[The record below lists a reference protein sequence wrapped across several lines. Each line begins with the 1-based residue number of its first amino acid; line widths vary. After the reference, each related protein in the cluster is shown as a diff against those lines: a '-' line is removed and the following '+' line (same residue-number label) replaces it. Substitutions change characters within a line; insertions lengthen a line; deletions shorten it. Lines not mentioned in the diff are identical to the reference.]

1 MGSTHTV
8 IVDLMPHACPE
19 GSSER
24 LARLLRSSLSTRAVE
39 VQIITHFPPAVLS
52 PPPDLILLRSP
63 PLTDLPEMVQFF
75 RKRWCTASILGLFC
89 TEKDTPTD
97 VSQAL
102 CDGLDDFLA
111 CPLRDIDV
119 FPRIQRFLPEQG
131 QTIDTPQAEEMQTTP
146 HVEGLVGE
154 SDAFRQIIH
163 KLPAVAQSEATVLI
177 SGETGTGKELI
188 ARAIHYHSPRQGNPF
203 VPVNCGALPDHLVEN
218 ELFGHAKGAYTDAS
232 SPGQGLV
239 AEAEGGTLFLDE
251 VDTLSASAQVT
262 FLRFLQ
268 DYEYRPL
275 GSSRSQTAD
284 VRIVAATNVDL
295 WQQVQVKRFRE
306 DLYYRLHI
314 IALHLSPLRE
324 RPDDIPLLATH
335 FQ

>member
-1 MGSTHTV
+1 
-8 IVDLMPHACPE
+8 
-19 GSSER
+19 
-24 LARLLRSSLSTRAVE
+24 
-39 VQIITHFPPAVLS
+39 VLS